1 MGEDVRELPFKERK
15 AFLAKNRAAMPAGKD
30 RTVHRRR
37 SPAVQRRMQARP
49 RGHSSEKDGKTLRPG
64 ETTWFKIL
72 NPTYSQK
79 EGRGE
84 LFEKR
89 AG

>member
-15 AFLAKNRAAMPAGKD
+15 AFLA
-30 RTVHRRR
+30 T
-37 SPAVQRRMQARP
+37 
-49 RGHSSEKDGKTLRPG
+49 